1 MERAATAGF
10 SRDDKRGL
18 VLRPLREVAFR
29 PSGGTLAAEGQT
41 MTNGADR
48 WCPNCRQMVRPK
60 IDVSTGVKTLAV
72 LLYGLAVA
80 YAWSSDRGHDWCHES
95 HSLLSDL

>member
-1 MERAATAGF
+1 
-10 SRDDKRGL
+10 
-18 VLRPLREVAFR
+18 
-29 PSGGTLAAEGQT
+29 

-80 YAWSSDRGHDWCHES
+80 YAWSIDRWLEGIIWGAVAALVIAGMIGATNLIRSCPICKTT
-95 HSLLSDL
+95 SLYEQAPIA